1 MKGHAP
7 WQASG
12 DIQLNDVGFTYQL
25 DGKADLRGL
34 ESRDPSHSKALK
46 VKGQALLQATGNQE
60 MVKTRLQPP
69 QAKYQAEIDFTPK
82 VPVLKATNLVLRQGS
97 FKISPVVGHQVQLR
111 SQAFNLD
118 DWLSILNEK
127 PAPKSR
133 KSKLA
138 SLNTPAFPMPE
149 RVDAAV
155 KELTF
160 AGLDWQDVDLNA
172 RRKDLGWLLNL
183 DKKEIKGQAKYI
195 EPYDL
200 SIALE
205 RLHLFC
211 LSSRC

>member
-1 MKGHAP
+1 M
-7 WQASG
+7 
-12 DIQLNDVGFTYQL
+12 
-25 DGKADLRGL
+25 
-34 ESRDPSHSKALK
+34 
-46 VKGQALLQATGNQE
+46 KGQALLQASGNQE
-60 MVKTRLQPP
+60 MVSARLQLP
-69 QAKYQAEIDFTPK
+69 QAKYQAEIDLTPK
-82 VPVLKATNLVLRQGS
+82 VPVLKATNLVLGQGS
-97 FKISPVVGHQVQLR
+97 FKISPVVGHHVQLR

-160 AGLDWQDVDLNA
+160 AGLDWHDVDLNA

-183 DKKEIKGQAKYI
+183 DSQEIKGQANYI

-211 LSSRC
+211 LSSRWGRGVAG